1 MFKVRKF
8 QIDRGLATCAP
19 TAIPLLPTFQVW
31 SQYPCGT
38 YDGNLQMKP
47 LLRSKSYP
55 IQVIQI
61 AMMAIALIY
70 LLSVAPSRAQNNN
83 QAPIVLDGHRLFEV
97 SESGRHS
104 AQERASEA
112 NAILEKIVLTVEPP
126 VDVTIE
132 ENNKIPVIKVNGKHL
147 LSVTSEDAP
156 AGRLPTAQAEIW
168 QENLDKAIEQAYY
181 ERTPGYLT
189 KAIII
194 SLSCILLAIASHW
207 GLGWLWR
214 RWFQPL
220 LNRSF
225 AAAGNLSTT
234 HQRTNLEIGV
244 QVPKKIIQGVIW
256 LSTLIYISRQFL
268 QTRQL
273 SQDVVNILGTSFN
286 IIISSLTSGLFT
298 LGDTKYSIFDLLV
311 LFCLFIGLIFIAK
324 TLRKLLRTRVL
335 SLTGLNRATQE
346 TIAQIANYTFV
357 FIGTIVVL
365 QLWGLDIS
373 SLAVFAGVLGVG
385 IGLGV
390 QGIAREF
397 VSGLVLIFERPIQVG
412 DFVDISGLVGTIER
426 INVRSTEIRTLDHIS
441 IIIPNSRFLEA
452 EVVNWSHKSP
462 VSRLNVP
469 VGVAYGSN
477 LSDVRGALIDAAKE
491 HPDILSEPSPQVFFT
506 GFGDSSLD
514 FNLLVWISEPPR
526 QFRIKS
532 DLYFQIEA
540 NLRDCN
546 VEIPFPQ
553 RDLHV
558 RSGSLPLDVSP
569 HLMESLTQLSSSLAK
584 WLEIQANMTS
594 QDGHKSKVTPEQEET
609 SKH

>member
-1 MFKVRKF
+1 M
-8 QIDRGLATCAP
+8 
-19 TAIPLLPTFQVW
+19 
-31 SQYPCGT
+31 
-38 YDGNLQMKP
+38 NP
-47 LLRSKSYP
+47 LLRSKTYL
-55 IQVIQI
+55 IQVVQI

-70 LLSVAPSRAQNNN
+70 LLSVSPSLAQNKAE
-83 QAPIVLDGHRLFEV
+83 APIVLDGHRLFEV

-104 AQERASEA
+104 AQERAGNA
-112 NAILEKIVLTVEPP
+112 NAILEKIVTTAQPP

-132 ENNKIPVIKVNGKHL
+132 ENNNIPVIQINGKHL

-156 AGRLPTAQAEIW
+156 EGTPPMAQAEFW
-168 QENLDKAIEQAYY
+168 QERLDTAIKQAYY
-181 ERTPGYLT
+181 ERTSDYLT
-189 KAIII
+189 RAIII
-194 SLSCILLAIASHW
+194 SLGCIVLAIASSW
-207 GLGWLWR
+207 GLGLLWR

-220 LNRSF
+220 LNRYLVD
-225 AAAGNLSTT
+225 AGYFSTT
-234 HQRTNLEIGV
+234 NHRTNLEIGV
-244 QVPKKIIQGVIW
+244 QVPKGLVQGAIW
-256 LSTLIYISRQFL
+256 LSALIYISRQFP

-273 SQDVVNILGTSFN
+273 SQDIVNILGNGFN

-311 LFCLFIGLIFIAK
+311 LFGLFIALVLIAK
-324 TLRKLLRTRVL
+324 TLRRLLRTRVL

-385 IGLGV
+385 IGLGL

-412 DFVDISGLVGTIER
+412 DFVDISGLVGTVER
-426 INVRSTEIRTLDHIS
+426 INVRSTEIRTIDHIS

-462 VSRLNVP
+462 VSRLSVP

-477 LSDVRGALIDAAKE
+477 LSAVRGALIDAAKE
-491 HPDILSEPSPQVFFT
+491 HPDVLSEPMPQVLFK

-514 FNLLVWISEPPR
+514 FNLLVWISDPPR

-532 DLYFQIEA
+532 DLYFQIES
-540 NLRDCN
+540 NLRDCA

-558 RSGSLPLDVSP
+558 RSGSLPMEISP
-569 HLMESLTQLSSSLAK
+569 HLIESFTHLSSSLAK
-584 WLEIQANMTS
+584 WLEIQANLTS
-594 QDGHKSKVTPEQEET
+594 QESQKSNGKPEQEGT
-609 SKH
+609 SKIDS